1 MADPQFFSLTKPP
14 YYFQDSCLYTMY
26 SGESPERVRKECGKM
41 IDFYLTKVIL
51 VRELELI
58 TREKNWKQENIW
70 EDFSVLQARNGT
82 ILN

>member
-1 MADPQFFSLTKPP
+1 
-14 YYFQDSCLYTMY
+14 
-26 SGESPERVRKECGKM
+26 M

-58 TREKNWKQENIW
+58 TREINWKQENIW
-70 EDFSVLQARNGT
+70 EDFSVLQARSGT